1 MLLVISKERTIRD
14 VQMDFSGQFPF
25 LKLEFY
31 KRDNADPALPV
42 KKHLP
47 HSIALKQAGLKES
60 GVLEIQNETTVVAL
74 EKKFFSDFGLD
85 VQVLRKSG
93 MLWLE
98 TTVTDKW
105 TLEKQNEH
113 GREISLTP
121 NYFSVN
127 KPGEEGS

>member
-1 MLLVISKERTIRD
+1 MLLAISKEKTIRD
-14 VQMDFSGQFPF
+14 VQLEFSSQFPF

-31 KRDNADPALPV
+31 KRENSDPALPV
-42 KKHLP
+42 KKHLQ
-47 HSIALKQAGLKES
+47 HSLMLKQAGLKNS
-60 GVLEIQNETTVVAL
+60 GTLEIQNETTVMVL
-74 EKKFFSDFGLD
+74 EKMFYSNFGLD

-105 TLEKQNEH
+105 TLQKQNEH

-121 NYFSVN
+121 NDSTLN
-127 KPGEEGS
+127 RQSEGDG

>member
-14 VQMDFSGQFPF
+14 LQMDFNAQFPF
-25 LKLEFY
+25 LKLELY
-31 KRDNADPALPV
+31 KRDNAYPALRV

-47 HSIALKQAGLKES
+47 GLTTLKQAGLKES
-60 GVLEIQNETTVVAL
+60 GVLEIQKETTVVTL
-74 EKKFFSDFGLD
+74 EQWFFLNFGLD

-98 TTVTDKW
+98 TTITDKW

-121 NYFSVN
+121 NYFSFN
-127 KPGEEGS
+127 KPGEKDG